1 MDGLLKCGELDA
13 ALELVEFMRHAGLA
27 PSAVGTPKKRKCM
40 LGSRR
45 RAWFFYL

>member
-27 PSAVGTPKKRKCM
+27 PSAVSHFERHFMSK
-40 LGSRR
+40 L
-45 RAWFFYL
+45 AWYESKPTLD